1 MARFSWKDMVLQ
13 SFKSV
18 KQLAPMV
25 SIVLPV
31 YQVVDYIDECIE
43 SILVQDFQDFELI
56 VVDDGSSDGS
66 SQKCDNW
73 ARVDSRISV
82 YHQANS
88 GQSVARNFGIDKAAG
103 TYLLFVDSDD
113 YIYPSLL
120 SSSINKIEECNSD
133 ICFFKYVELH
143 EDGSICPYKQSRLF
157 PEIQCCDQGQA
168 LKLLLTQR
176 IDNYPVMRIAKR
188 SLYAS
193 DDKFFPEG
201 RKMEDLASTAR
212 LVSRAKRVCFLDK
225 ELYVYRK
232 REGSSIY
239 RWSPELTMDTIA
251 ALRDIE
257 YDLRDQPSDIRLAA
271 LNYKIKF
278 LFTCLMLGSS
288 KNNRRQDGKAYD
300 SARDEMVL
308 SCNKCGWGNL
318 TLANKVKLGLTKLN
332 LVGLA
337 AKLRN

>member
-1 MARFSWKDMVLQ
+1 MVLQ
-13 SFKSV
+13 SFKSD
-18 KQLAPMV
+18 KQLGPTV

-66 SQKCDNW
+66 GKKCDDW
-73 ARVDSRISV
+73 ARVDARIAV
-82 YHQANS
+82 YHQVNS
-88 GQSVARNFGIDKAAG
+88 GQSVARNFGIGKASG

-113 YIYPSLL
+113 YIFPSLI
-120 SSSINKIEECNSD
+120 SSSVNRIRECNSD

-143 EDGSICPYKQSRLF
+143 GDGSINSYKQSRLF
-157 PEIQCCDQGQA
+157 PEIQCCDHVQA

-176 IDNYPVMRIAKR
+176 IDNYPFMRLAKR
-188 SLYAS
+188 SLYVS

-201 RKMEDLASTAR
+201 RKMEDLASTPR
-212 LVSRAKRVCFLDK
+212 LVSRAKQVCFLDR

-251 ALRDIE
+251 AFRDIE
-257 YDLRDQPSDIRLAA
+257 YDLRDQPLDIQLAA

-288 KNNRRQDGKAYD
+288 TSIRRQGNKAYD

-308 SCNKCGWGNL
+308 SCKKCGWDNL